1 MITYEPFQKYKFACI
16 EIMNSKFSTF
26 YSTIPPPKNIME
38 SVVGAE
44 NIISVGRNIWLDI
57 TRNTIGKPD

>member
-16 EIMNSKFSTF
+16 EIMNSKFSAF
-26 YSTIPPPKNIME
+26 NSTIPPTKNIME

-44 NIISVGRNIWLDI
+44 NIIRVTKNWLNI
-57 TRNTIGKPD
+57 TRNTIGKLD

>member
-16 EIMNSKFSTF
+16 EIMNSKFSTSN
-26 YSTIPPPKNIME
+26 STIPPTKNIMK

-44 NIISVGRNIWLDI
+44 NIIGDTKNIWLNI
-57 TRNTIGKPD
+57 TRNTIGTPD